1 MTYYKN
7 LDDIISER
15 GVKKTVI
22 SKRLNI
28 SRQAFNNKISGESRF
43 TVDEALSIKST
54 FFPDLDIEY
63 LFADK
68 PIAQDKRTR
77 R

>member
-68 PIAQDKRTR
+68 SIGPGQVEKR
-77 R
+77 